1 MKLFCRAGSLYGC
14 KEVTSVDN
22 RHLFEQFIR
31 QNVDG
36 AYRFAYTYMKN
47 REDAED
53 VVNESVLKALRSIR
67 SLKNPEYIKTWFY
80 KIIVNTSLTQLR
92 KKKRFMQLE
101 HVEEAAED
109 DHARLLFD
117 SMVAAVAEPDRTILV
132 LRYCE
137 GMTLAQVARVL
148 DMNENTIKTRLYR
161 TLRTLRADM
170 EAKLDEPNQKGI

>member
-1 MKLFCRAGSLYGC
+1 M
-14 KEVTSVDN
+14 DN
-22 RHLFEQFIR
+22 RELFEQFIR

-53 VVNESVLKALRSIR
+53 VVNESVIKALRSIR
-67 SLKNPEYIKTWFY
+67 SLRNPDYIKTWFY

-92 KKKRFMQLE
+92 RKKQFVALE

-117 SMVAAVAEPDRTILV
+117 SMVAGVGEPDRTILV

-137 GMTLAQVARVL
+137 GMTLSQIARVL

-161 TLRTLRADM
+161 ALRTLRANM
-170 EAKLDEPNQKGI
+170 EAKHNEPNQTDI